1 MKVKSKDK
9 KWRYVLIVNGAG
21 SYFADSLWELIT
33 ELFEHRLWH
42 WKRGDGWT
50 D

>member
-21 SYFADSLWELIT
+21 SYFADSLWELIK
-33 ELFEHRLWH
+33 EIIKHRTH
-42 WKRGDGWT
+42 HFKRGEGSVD
-50 D
+50 